1 MRHFIINIFNND
13 TGKLLRSDIKF
24 EGDLRTAKVF
34 SLNLVKRMKVA
45 NCTAYIYDRQGYVRG
60 DRFLAKVDYTKLKK

>member
-1 MRHFIINIFNND
+1 MRHFIINIFNNE

-34 SLNLVKRMKVA
+34 SLNLAKRLKVA
-45 NCTAYIYDRQGYVRG
+45 NCTAYIYDRLGFERG
-60 DRFLAKVDYTKLKK
+60 DLFLAKVNYTKLKR